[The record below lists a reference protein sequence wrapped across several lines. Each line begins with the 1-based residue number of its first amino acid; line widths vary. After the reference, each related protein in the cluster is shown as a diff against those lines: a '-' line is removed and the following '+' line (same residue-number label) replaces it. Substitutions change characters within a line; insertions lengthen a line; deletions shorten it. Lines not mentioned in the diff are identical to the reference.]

1 MAGKVKIGYEGD
13 GAGAGG
19 GLPRTLYDKVFA
31 SHAVHT
37 QDDGQLAT
45 AHAAATV
52 RFCRVVAQGFYTC
65 DAPSFPRLP
74 KACGDSVVGAFDV
87 RAQEQHG
94 HHRFLQVQCQRTCMW
109 CAAHVLLPLTFFVLS
124 PSSAH
129 LVAVVATHSARIFA
143 PSSLL
148 PPPQPSSNISCPYRS
163 YPLFLLAI
171 HHNLFCVLAARD
183 ACVGQTTTACNSCLV
198 QCTK

>member
-52 RFCRVVAQGFYTC
+52 RFCCVVARFHTC
-65 DAPSFPRLP
+65 DAWSFP
-74 KACGDSVVGAFDV
+74 A
-87 RAQEQHG
+87 
-94 HHRFLQVQCQRTCMW
+94 
-109 CAAHVLLPLTFFVLS
+109 LPLR
-124 PSSAH
+124 
-129 LVAVVATHSARIFA
+129 VVI
-143 PSSLL
+143 LWL
-148 PPPQPSSNISCPYRS
+148 E
-163 YPLFLLAI
+163 PLM
-171 HHNLFCVLAARD
+171 
-183 ACVGQTTTACNSCLV
+183 
-198 QCTK
+198 

>member
-52 RFCRVVAQGFYTC
+52 RF
-65 DAPSFPRLP
+65 
-74 KACGDSVVGAFDV
+74 SV
-87 RAQEQHG
+87 
-94 HHRFLQVQCQRTCMW
+94 
-109 CAAHVLLPLTFFVLS
+109 
-124 PSSAH
+124 
-129 LVAVVATHSARIFA
+129 
-143 PSSLL
+143 SLL
-148 PPPQPSSNISCPYRS
+148 DFTRVTLGHSLPCP
-163 YPLFLLAI
+163 
-171 HHNLFCVLAARD
+171 CVW
-183 ACVGQTTTACNSCLV
+183 
-198 QCTK
+198 